1 MIQGT
6 RRGTMLLHW
15 ERVDLDDDRHANSVW
30 GAPLGDPLDEE
41 SLAVSSPG
49 EVEAL
54 EQLFAQRQRRRRAR
68 EADADGD
75 GDADAGDGGDDAGAG
90 GSGGGGGWTR
100 LRRLVGTKRIALI
113 EAKRA
118 QNVTIALATFEKG
131 LPASAKGDY
140 DALCAV
146 ILSRL
151 PRHAMLAS
159 SGSSPG
165 GGRARERQPR
175 CLGDDPERL
184 EALRAILPAPT
195 EREACAKAPHADA
208 QLGPCERFFRACAR
222 APPRLGA
229 KLDAR
234 LLALRFDL
242 RLAALRADADRAAS
256 ACRALAASR
265 GLALVLRRAL
275 AVGNLLNEGSRHE
288 RARAVSLASLPRI
301 VDTRGVDK
309 RTSVLDYVVQMLA
322 PRGATTCSTSRRP
335 TASPT

>member
-1 MIQGT
+1 
-6 RRGTMLLHW
+6 MLLHW
-15 ERVDLDDDRHANSVW
+15 ARVELDDDRHANSVW

-54 EQLFAQRQRRRRAR
+54 EQLFAQRQRQRRAR
-68 EADADGD
+68 EAGEADGD
-75 GDADAGDGGDDAGAG
+75 GDGDAGDDGDDAGAG
-90 GSGGGGGWTR
+90 GSAGGGGWKR

-159 SGSSPG
+159 GGSPG

-175 CLGDDPERL
+175 CLGDDPEQCVDGL
-184 EALRAILPAPT
+184 VHLYGGAEL
-195 EREACAKAPHADA
+195 KA
-208 QLGPCERFFRACAR
+208 QLQASPILEERSDGDHVRIR
-222 APPRLGA
+222 VGE
-229 KLDAR
+229 
-234 LLALRFDL
+234 LLAGLMRTRTCRESSWGQGLVTTQPEPQLIARSIILGFL
-242 RLAALRADADRAAS
+242 CLLCRSWLV
-256 ACRALAASR
+256 AC
-265 GLALVLRRAL
+265 V
-275 AVGNLLNEGSRHE
+275 
-288 RARAVSLASLPRI
+288 
-301 VDTRGVDK
+301 
-309 RTSVLDYVVQMLA
+309 
-322 PRGATTCSTSRRP
+322 
-335 TASPT
+335 

>member
-1 MIQGT
+1 M
-6 RRGTMLLHW
+6 
-15 ERVDLDDDRHANSVW
+15 W

-54 EQLFAQRQRRRRAR
+54 EQLFAQRQRQRRVR

-75 GDADAGDGGDDAGAG
+75 GDADAGDGDDAGAG

-159 SGSSPG
+159 GGSPG
-165 GGRARERQPR
+165 
-175 CLGDDPERL
+175 
-184 EALRAILPAPT
+184 T
-195 EREACAKAPHADA
+195 H
-208 QLGPCERFFRACAR
+208 FF
-222 APPRLGA
+222 
-229 KLDAR
+229 
-234 LLALRFDL
+234 
-242 RLAALRADADRAAS
+242 
-256 ACRALAASR
+256 
-265 GLALVLRRAL
+265 
-275 AVGNLLNEGSRHE
+275 
-288 RARAVSLASLPRI
+288 
-301 VDTRGVDK
+301 
-309 RTSVLDYVVQMLA
+309 
-322 PRGATTCSTSRRP
+322 
-335 TASPT
+335 